1 MSRREHRHT
10 ISNHDVEFGGDLH
23 DDIMGIN
30 TEAAGLRPAVIFPAL
45 TWI

>member
-1 MSRREHRHT
+1 MMWSSGAT
-10 ISNHDVEFGGDLH
+10 YTN
-23 DDIMGIN
+23 DIMGIN